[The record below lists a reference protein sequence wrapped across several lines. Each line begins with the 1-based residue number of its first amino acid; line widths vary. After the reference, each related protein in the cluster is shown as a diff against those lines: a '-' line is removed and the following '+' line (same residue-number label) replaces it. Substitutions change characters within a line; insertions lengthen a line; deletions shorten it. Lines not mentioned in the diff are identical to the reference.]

1 MKVRIPFRIPNSAL
15 RRLNVVLIVA
25 IIVMVN
31 LVAADLF
38 FKVDLTRNDAYSL
51 SRVSRETLARLEDP
65 LRVKVFYTPELPA
78 PYNGVRQ
85 YLTDLLREYD
95 TEEGRF
101 FSWEE
106 IDPTTPEGR
115 QEAQQYGL
123 QQVEIQEIRSD
134 EFQSRAV
141 HMGAVVLYGNV
152 VERIDRIDSTD
163 GLEYR
168 LTMAISSAVTQ
179 VDALAG
185 SSEGVTMEVFASPA
199 LEDLQIQG
207 FPELE
212 AQMAAIHERV
222 NRDNYG
228 RIAFSF
234 NRPETI
240 AEIRRISGEYGI
252 RPIRWEDRNGA
263 VQEGLLEVVLRQ
275 GDRIERIPFEI
286 YSQLF
291 GGYTLDDPAN
301 IEEAL
306 RRGIR
311 SLVSANPT
319 VAYALGH
326 GEKTLQDFQQGAGPF
341 AALAG
346 ERYEVLPVRLGEESI
361 PAGIDT
367 LVINGPTER
376 YSDEALYR
384 IDQFVMNGGSLFVLL
399 DSHTEIIPNRQQQM
413 QGIQPTWEPL
423 ETGLDDLLASWGV
436 EMTDEFILDEESY
449 IARQPQGSVQLFQ
462 APILSGESLHREH
475 PITGGL
481 QDVIVLNTTELVP
494 TRESGGAGTTG
505 ADAADGDIGDTDPS
519 AGAASSGTDAA
530 DADASNG
537 DAAPADGSAT
547 LAGDAPRYVPLLRS
561 SPRGWTAPPAE
572 VGPWVQGPPATADPG
587 RRDIA
592 VLLEGRFDS
601 YFDEPVDLGITTLG
615 DEEAGDADGAG
626 MNADGTTRGA
636 PQTPP
641 GSTGTGTSG
650 PGVAVPSLE
659 TDRFL
664 GEGIDEARIVVIGSS
679 ALTTAQL
686 LDPQGRSPNG
696 TLLMNVLDYL
706 NGAAGVAELRSKGL
720 GVPRIAVVNP
730 ASIPAARWGNTILV
744 PAIVVVIGIVV
755 WQRRRRRSRRIQEL
769 FAAPERSI
777 PERSNTERSNPEK
790 GDEV

>member
-1 MKVRIPFRIPNSAL
+1 MNVRSPFRITDGAL

-31 LVAADLF
+31 LVAGNAF
-38 FKVDLTRNDAYSL
+38 FKLDLTANDAYSL
-51 SRVSRETLARLEDP
+51 SRVSRDTLARLEDP

-95 TEEGRF
+95 AEEGRY

-141 HMGAVVLYGNV
+141 YMGAVVLYGNV
-152 VERIDRIDSTD
+152 VERIDRIGSSD

-168 LTMAISSAVTQ
+168 LTEAISAAVTQ

-185 SSEGVTMEVFASPA
+185 STEGVTMEVFASPA

-207 FPELE
+207 FSELE

-228 RIAFSF
+228 RVEFSF
-234 NRPETI
+234 HRPDSI
-240 AEIRRISGEYGI
+240 AEIRRIGEEYGI
-252 RPIRWEDRNGA
+252 RPIRWEDSTGTVR
-263 VQEGLLEVVLRQ
+263 EGLLEVVLRQ
-275 GDRIERIPFEI
+275 GERIERIPFEI

-291 GGYTLDDPAN
+291 GGYTLDDPEN
-301 IEEAL
+301 IEDSL

-311 SLVSANPT
+311 SLVAANPT
-319 VAYALGH
+319 VAYAVGH
-326 GEKTLQDFQQGAGPF
+326 GEKALEDNQRGAAPF

-346 ERYEVLPVRLGEESI
+346 ERYEMLPVRLDEDGV

-367 LVINGPTER
+367 LVINGPTRR
-376 YSDEALYR
+376 YSEEALYR

-399 DSHTEIIPNRQQQM
+399 DSHTEIIPSQQQQM
-413 QGIQPTWEPL
+413 QGAQPTWEPL
-423 ETGLDDLLASWGV
+423 DTGLDELLAAWGV
-436 EMTDEFILDEESY
+436 EMTDQFILDEESY

-462 APILSGESLHREH
+462 APVLSGESLNREL
-475 PITGGL
+475 PVTAGL
-481 QDVIVLNTTELVP
+481 QDVIVLNTTELIP
-494 TRESGGAGTTG
+494 ARESGDASAAAADDGTGDDSPTAAADDGTPGAGDDTG
-505 ADAADGDIGDTDPS
+505 DDSPTPGRADAA
-519 AGAASSGTDAA
+519 
-530 DADASNG
+530 
-537 DAAPADGSAT
+537 
-547 LAGDAPRYVPLLRS
+547 RYIPLLRS
-561 SPRGWTAPPAE
+561 SSRSWTAPPVE
-572 VGPWVQGPPATADPG
+572 VGPWVQGAPATADLG

-601 YFDEPVDLGITTLG
+601 YFDEPVDLGIAAL
-615 DEEAGDADGAG
+615 GDADGGG
-626 MNADGTTRGA
+626 MNADGTSRGA

-641 GSTGTGTSG
+641 GSTDDESG
-650 PGVAVPSLE
+650 SDVIARSVE

-664 GEGIDEARIVVIGSS
+664 EAGIDEARIVVIGSS
-679 ALTTAQL
+679 AMTTAQL
-686 LDPQGRSPNG
+686 LDPEGRSPNG

-720 GVPRIAVVNP
+720 GVPRIVVMNP
-730 ASIPAARWGNTILV
+730 ASVPVARWGNTVLV
-744 PAIVVVIGIVV
+744 PALVVVIGIVV

-769 FAAPERSI
+769 FASPERPMQERAV
-777 PERSNTERSNPEK
+777 PEGPTPEK
-790 GDEV
+790 GDES